1 MINYKEQQQDE
12 RWISKSNEIKKRDNF
27 TCQLCGKNHTKLNVH
42 HIKYIKDKDYWDYP
56 DELLMTVCEVC
67 HQKIHGK
74 YKASNSSKSKSKKS
88 VFYNVFLCNELVKGV
103 NNKIILSYLCYKS
116 IEGNKSFV
124 YRPTKIAEEL
134 KMSVNTISKSVKYL
148 ISIDLISIDEG
159 LVNINVLDI
168 ARESKYFELM
178 VDTKLKGEKLVV
190 YSYLKNKSAS
200 SCGIIHTFDKK
211 QASEFH
217 LSKKHYQKIL
227 CELYKDYYIERLEN
241 GKLKIN

>member
-1 MINYKEQQQDE
+1 MIDYKEQMNDPRWVE
-12 RWISKSNEIKKRDNF
+12 RSREIMKRDNF
-27 TCQLCGKNHTKLNVH
+27 TCQLCGKSHTKLNVH
-42 HIKYIKDKDYWDYP
+42 HIRYIKGKDYWDYP
-56 DELLMTVCEVC
+56 DELLMTVCETC

-74 YKASNSSKSKSKKS
+74 YKANNPTKSKNRKS
-88 VFYNVFLCNELVKGV
+88 VFYNMFLSDDFVKGI
-103 NNKIILSYLCYKS
+103 NNKILLSYLCYKS
-116 IEGNKSFV
+116 IEGDDSFV
-124 YRPTKIAEEL
+124 FRPTKIAKEL
-134 KMSVNTISKSVKYL
+134 NMSVNTISKSIKYL
-148 ISIDLISIDEG
+148 IGIDLVSINDG
-159 LVNINVLDI
+159 IVNIKTLDDI
-168 ARESKYFELM
+168 RKSKYFELM

-190 YSYLKNKSAS
+190 YSYLKNKSTS